1 MAKAEPCIT
10 TSIRVK
16 TQNRLLKYLDSI
28 ELPPSQVDVISLAV
42 ERYLSD
48 LERLNYLDSSVKNE
62 GS

>member
-16 TQNRLLKYLDSI
+16 TQDRLLKYLDSI
-28 ELPPSQVDVISLAV
+28 ELPPSQVDVISLAI
-42 ERYLSD
+42 ERYLD
-48 LERLNYLDSSVKNE
+48 DMGKLDYLDSSIKNE